1 MSQVLSTDL
10 PPYLSRLDEAQR
22 KAALD
27 TNPTSPVP
35 TSKPPIF
42 GGFGCFVGSV

>member
-22 KAALD
+22 RAALD
-27 TNPTSPVP
+27 TEGYVAIYAGAGQGSLLFW
-35 TSKPPIF
+35 PP
-42 GGFGCFVGSV
+42 G